1 MAAIIVASMSPTVAR
16 PGHSHYRWTVCAL
29 LFFATTI
36 SYIDRQVLSMLAKT
50 LQTHIGWTDMQYGQI
65 TMAFS
70 IAYATGLLLAGWLLD
85 KFGTRIGFAIAVGLW
100 SVAAM
105 MHAAATTAFTFG
117 MARVLLGFGEAANF
131 PACIKTV
138 AEWFPKRQRGLA
150 TGIFNSGANVGATI
164 TILVV
169 PWMAGKFGWQAAF
182 LSTGAIGL
190 IWVGTW
196 LWIYRQPEVH
206 RRVSAEELELIRS
219 DPEESIVPV
228 PWGRV
233 APKKETWAFALGK
246 FFSDPIW
253 TFYLFWLPKYF
264 QETYHLSLL
273 DIRIP
278 LLIVYNA
285 STVGSVYGGWLS
297 GSLINRGWTINAA
310 RKTAMLI
317 CALSVLP
324 VFYVPY
330 AGNKWIVVGILSLAA
345 AAHQGWSANMYTT
358 ASDMF
363 PRVAVGSVVGIG
375 SALGQLGNA
384 LMLFLAGWIKTVTGG
399 YYILFMISASAYLV
413 ALGIFHLI
421 SPRMEPAKL
430 D

>member
-1 MAAIIVASMSPTVAR
+1 MSPTIAR
-16 PGHSHYRWTVCAL
+16 PAHSNYRWTVCAL

-50 LQTHIGWTDMQYGQI
+50 LETHIGWTDMEYGRI
-65 TMAFS
+65 TTAFS
-70 IAYATGLLLAGWLLD
+70 LAYGIGLVLAGSLLD
-85 KFGTRIGFAIAVGLW
+85 KFGTRIAFGIAVALW
-100 SVAAM
+100 SAAAM
-105 MHAAATTAFTFG
+105 MHAAASTAFAFG
-117 MARVLLGFGEAANF
+117 AARVLLGFGEAANF

-150 TGIFNSGANVGATI
+150 SGIFNSGANVGATI

-182 LSTGAIGL
+182 IFTGSVGF
-190 IWVGTW
+190 IWVTLW
-196 LWIYRQPEVH
+196 LLLYRQPEVH
-206 RRVSAEELELIRS
+206 RKVSAEELALIRS
-219 DPEESIVPV
+219 DPEETIVPV
-228 PWGRV
+228 PWLKV
-233 APKKETWAFALGK
+233 LPKRETWAFGLGK

-273 DIRIP
+273 DLRIP

-285 STVGSVYGGWLS
+285 SAVGSVAGGWLS
-297 GSLINRGWTINAA
+297 GRFIDRGWTINMA

-330 AGNKWIVVGILSLAA
+330 ATNMWAVIGILSLAA

-358 ASDMF
+358 VSDMY
-363 PRVAVGSVVGIG
+363 PKVAVGSVVGIG

-384 LMLFLAGWIKTVTGG
+384 LMLFLAGWIKTVTGS
-399 YYILFMISASAYLV
+399 YFILFMISASAYLV
-413 ALGIFHLI
+413 ALGVFHLL
-421 SPRMEPAKL
+421 SPRMEQAKL